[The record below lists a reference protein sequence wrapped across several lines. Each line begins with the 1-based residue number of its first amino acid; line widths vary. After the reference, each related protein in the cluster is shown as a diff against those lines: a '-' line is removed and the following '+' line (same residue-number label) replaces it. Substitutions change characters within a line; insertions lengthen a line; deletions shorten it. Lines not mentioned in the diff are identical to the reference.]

1 MADSYFTVY
10 REGEGEVTEKKSRFI
25 ANVYPADT
33 EEEALSFVEKIR
45 KKHYDARHHCFA
57 YIIGSGGEKKRAS
70 DDGEPQGTAGKPI
83 LEVMEGAGLCNAVVI
98 VTRYFGGTLLGTGG
112 LVRAYSMAAREG
124 IEASVIIEKKT
135 GQLAEIRADYTEVG
149 KMQYLFGERKLPV
162 IDTQYTDKV
171 LFTVIVPDEDVGVLR
186 KKLMELTSGR
196 EELSDT
202 VRVYYADAEGEII
215 YDPAD

>member
-171 LFTVIVPDEDVGVLR
+171 LFTVIVPDEDVGALR

-202 VRVYYADAEGEII
+202 VSVYYADAEGEII

>member
-135 GQLAEIRADYTEVG
+135 GQLAEILADYTEVG

-171 LFTVIVPDEDVGVLR
+171 LFTVIVPDEDVGALR

-215 YDPAD
+215 YDLAD

>member
-135 GQLAEIRADYTEVG
+135 GQLAEILADYTEVG

-171 LFTVIVPDEDVGVLR
+171 LFTVIVPDEDVGALR

-196 EELSDT
+196 EDLSDT

-215 YDPAD
+215 YDLAD